1 MRALRPRG
9 GAALSDINGERLL
22 ADLRAL
28 ATIGGQADG
37 GVDRLAWSEAD
48 LAARRWYADRI
59 REAGLEPRVDAA
71 LNVFGR
77 LSGSAGPRLLT
88 GSHLDSVPNGGRLDG
103 AYGAVASL
111 EVLRSMV
118 ESGDPLAARVEVVGF
133 ADEEG
138 VRFAIG
144 LIGSLALTGGLDLE
158 QLREGRDWQGIPI
171 QQVIASAG
179 REVDRMLDA
188 RQHLP
193 SIAAFLE
200 LHIEQ
205 GPRMEADGVD
215 LAVVTGIVGVYRAQV
230 RVIGRQNHAGTTP
243 FRLRHDAG
251 RAAARA
257 VASLRE
263 LVESI
268 DAEAVANIGSMRF
281 DPGGVNVIPGRAAF
295 MLEIRHLEEAVV
307 RRIVASFKTNLDTIC
322 AEEGC
327 RAETEQLSWV
337 PPARMDRE
345 QMELLEA
352 ACRELDRQPAR
363 LSSGAGHDAAI
374 LARHVPT
381 GMLFVPSIGGVS
393 HSPQEATSDEHLV
406 LGARALLRG
415 VRAAAARIK

>member
-1 MRALRPRG
+1 MT
-9 GAALSDINGERLL
+9 DINGERLL

-28 ATIGGQADG
+28 STIGGQADG

-48 LAARRWYADRI
+48 LAARRWFAERI

-77 LSGSAGPRLLT
+77 LPGTADRLLLT

-103 AYGAVASL
+103 AYGAVAGL
-111 EVLRSMV
+111 EVLRTMV

-138 VRFAIG
+138 VRFGMG
-144 LIGSLALTGGLDLE
+144 LIGSLALTGELDLKR
-158 QLREGRDWQGIPI
+158 LREERDWQGVPI
-171 QQVIASAG
+171 RQVIASVG
-179 REVDRMLDA
+179 REVDRLLDA
-188 RQHLP
+188 QQHLH
-193 SIAAFLE
+193 SIVSFLE

-215 LAVVTGIVGVYRAQV
+215 LAVVTGIVGVHREQV
-230 RVIGRQNHAGTTP
+230 RVIGSQNHAGTTP

-257 VASLRE
+257 AAGLRE
-263 LVESI
+263 LVEGI
-268 DAEAVANIGSMRF
+268 DPDAVANIGVMQF
-281 DPGGVNVIPGRAAF
+281 DPGGVNVIPGRATF
-295 MLEIRHLEEAVV
+295 TLEVRHLEEPVV
-307 RRIVASFKTNLDTIC
+307 QRIVETFNTRLGAIC

-327 RAETEQLSWV
+327 RAETERLSLV
-337 PPARMDRE
+337 PPAPMDRE
-345 QMELLEA
+345 CMQMLEA
-352 ACRELDRQPAR
+352 ACRELGRTPAK
-363 LSSGAGHDAAI
+363 LWSGAGHDAAI

-393 HSPQEATSDEHLV
+393 HSPRENTSDEHLV
-406 LGARALLRG
+406 LGARALLIA
-415 VRAAAARIK
+415 VRTAAARIK